1 MRKNIMGDDIQKLT
15 FEQALIE
22 LEQIVKTLE
31 SGNIELDK
39 SIAQYERGEKLK
51 EYCSQKLQEAEKRVE
66 KISLSNGEIQGLEAA
81 DL

>member
-1 MRKNIMGDDIQKLT
+1 MGQDIRDLT
-15 FEQALIE
+15 FEQALAE

-51 EYCSQKLQEAEKRVE
+51 EYCSQKLQEAEARVE
-66 KISLSNGEIQGLEAA
+66 KINLSNGEIQGVEATE
-81 DL
+81 L

>member
-1 MRKNIMGDDIQKLT
+1 MSEKIESLT
-15 FEQALIE
+15 FEQALAE

-31 SGNIELDK
+31 SGNIDLDK

-51 EYCSQKLQEAEKRVE
+51 QHCSQKLQEAEKRVE
-66 KISLSNGEIQGLEAA
+66 KINLSNGEIQGSEAV

>member
-1 MRKNIMGDDIQKLT
+1 MGNNIQDLT
-15 FEQALIE
+15 FEQALAE

-51 EYCSQKLQEAEKRVE
+51 QYCSQKLQEAEAKVE
-66 KISLSNGEIQGLEAA
+66 KINLSNGEIQGVEAA
-81 DL
+81 EL

>member
-1 MRKNIMGDDIQKLT
+1 MGDNIQDLT
-15 FEQALIE
+15 FEQALAE

-51 EYCSQKLQEAEKRVE
+51 QFCSDKLQEAEQRVE
-66 KISLSNGEIQGLEAA
+66 KITLLSNIPQSVEAA

>member
-1 MRKNIMGDDIQKLT
+1 MGDNIQNLS
-15 FEQALIE
+15 FEQALAE

-51 EYCSQKLQEAEKRVE
+51 QYCSQKLQEAEQRVE
-66 KISLSNGEIQGLEAA
+66 KINLSNGEIKGVEAA
-81 DL
+81 GL

>member
-1 MRKNIMGDDIQKLT
+1 MGDNIRDLT
-15 FEQALIE
+15 FEQALAE

-51 EYCSQKLQEAEKRVE
+51 EYCSQKLQEAEARVE
-66 KISLSNGEIQGLEAA
+66 KINLSNGEIQGTQAA
-81 DL
+81 EL

>member
-1 MRKNIMGDDIQKLT
+1 MGDNIQDLT
-15 FEQALIE
+15 FEQALAE

-31 SGNIELDK
+31 SGNIDLDK

-51 EYCSQKLQEAEKRVE
+51 QYCSQKLQEAEARVE
-66 KISLSNGEIQGLEAA
+66 KINLSNGEIQGVEAA

>member
-1 MRKNIMGDDIQKLT
+1 MGQNIRDLT
-15 FEQALIE
+15 FEQALAE

-51 EYCSQKLQEAEKRVE
+51 EYCSQKLQEAEARVE
-66 KISLSNGEIQGLEAA
+66 KINLSNGEIQNVEAA
-81 DL
+81 EL